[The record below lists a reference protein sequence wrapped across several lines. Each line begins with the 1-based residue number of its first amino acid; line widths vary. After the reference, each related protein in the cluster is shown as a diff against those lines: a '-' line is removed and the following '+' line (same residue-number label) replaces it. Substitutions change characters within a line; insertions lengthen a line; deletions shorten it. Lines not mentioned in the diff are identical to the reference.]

1 MRSERHWSIYLPA
14 LSISILWA
22 GVLFWADG
30 REPPLETLKLL
41 ALAVEIIAVPA
52 LYFWA
57 FFRTRGAEVAVA
69 SGDMMIS
76 TGGLRSEKVR
86 VDLASVSNVH
96 TAQSYLQKLVGAGQ
110 VRIDLTDGRQFV
122 LDDMSAPDRLVEA
135 IRPEQEGV
143 DKVSVG

>member
-41 ALAVEIIAVPA
+41 ALAVEAIAVPL
-52 LYFWA
+52 LYLWA
-57 FFRTRGAEVAVA
+57 FFRARGAAVEVTSDDIA
-69 SGDMMIS
+69 IS
-76 TGGLRSEKVR
+76 TGGRRPEKVR
-86 VDLASVSNVH
+86 VGIASVSNVQ

-110 VRIDLTDGRQFV
+110 VRIDIADGRQFV
-122 LDDMSAPDRLVEA
+122 LDDMSAPDRIVEA
-135 IRPEQEGV
+135 IRPDQEGV
-143 DKVSVG
+143 DKVGET